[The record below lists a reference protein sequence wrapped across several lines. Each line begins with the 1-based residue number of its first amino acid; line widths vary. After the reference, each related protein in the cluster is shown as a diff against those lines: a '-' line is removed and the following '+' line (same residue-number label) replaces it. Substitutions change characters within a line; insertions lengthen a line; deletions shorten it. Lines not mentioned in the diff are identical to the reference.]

1 MLRMRPKP
9 PAGLPTINAGT
20 PWLAM
25 DMADL
30 EEFLTNDTSVKE
42 IASYLCREVDE
53 VEAKIVS
60 LRGTKVLRLRGD
72 RAMGAERIAQ
82 LRRELEQSE
91 RQIVEG
97 VTNIAKQLKL
107 IADLERLGHDRAAP
121 ESLLAL
127 FEEIQRMHQQHR
139 QAIIRELDELDPP
152 LPLQRTGGAS
162 G

>member
-1 MLRMRPKP
+1 MRPKP

-20 PWLAM
+20 PWSAI
-25 DMADL
+25 
-30 EEFLTNDTSVKE
+30 LTSGTSVKE

-53 VEAKIVS
+53 VDAKIVS
-60 LRGTKVLRLRGD
+60 LRGTKVLRLGGE
-72 RAMGAERIAQ
+72 RAMDAERIAQ

-107 IADLERLGHDRAAP
+107 IADLERLGHDRAAA

-127 FEEIQRMHQQHR
+127 FEEIQRMHQQHC

-152 LPLQRTGGAS
+152 LPLQRTGGANA
-162 G
+162 

>member
-20 PWLAM
+20 PWSAM

-30 EEFLTNDTSVKE
+30 
-42 IASYLCREVDE
+42 
-53 VEAKIVS
+53 
-60 LRGTKVLRLRGD
+60 
-72 RAMGAERIAQ
+72 
-82 LRRELEQSE
+82 
-91 RQIVEG
+91 
-97 VTNIAKQLKL
+97 QLKL
-107 IADLERLGHDRAAP
+107 IAEMERLGHDRAAA

-152 LPLQRTGGAS
+152 LPPQRTGGAS

>member
-1 MLRMRPKP
+1 VIASRY
-9 PAGLPTINAGT
+9 ATEVGLPTINAGT
-20 PWLAM
+20 PWSAM

-30 EEFLTNDTSVKE
+30 EEFLTSGASVKE

-60 LRGTKVLRLRGD
+60 LGGTKVLRLRGE

-82 LRRELEQSE
+82 LRRELTQSE

-107 IADLERLGHDRAAP
+107 IAEMERLGHDRAAA

-139 QAIIRELDELDPP
+139 QAITRELDELDPP
-152 LPLQRTGGAS
+152 LPPQRTGRAS